1 MQSLSQHEELYPIK
15 FRAAEGNLDSQ
26 RSEIVPKFINYKRE
40 NRIFQRNFFGSKFI
54 MLVLLVIMILQTTN
68 ALTDNLS
75 HNKIRHW
82 KSNNMNHLNN
92 PSHSHKPSSK
102 DDSTSLMS
110 MERSPS
116 LKNLDYDNGAR
127 CLINAPIPDEPKLFY
142 YYDTELPIGILVSDR
157 LTHKLASNVLKVFIE
172 EILGYVNVTLVSM
185 ADPSQGFDPDTQFS
199 YVSSCTDP
207 KYDFIMI

>member
-1 MQSLSQHEELYPIK
+1 MQSLLQHEEDYPFK
-15 FRAAEGNLDSQ
+15 FRPAESRMASPCLEILSDLIKHNLALMSQ
-26 RSEIVPKFINYKRE
+26 MY
-40 NRIFQRNFFGSKFI
+40 FFGSKNI
-54 MLVLLVIMILQTTN
+54 MIVLLVIMILQTTH
-68 ALTDNLS
+68 ALTDNIS

-82 KSNNMNHLNN
+82 NNNNMNHLNK

-102 DDSTSLMS
+102 DDSSSPTTMESLN
-110 MERSPS
+110 
-116 LKNLDYDNGAR
+116 NLEYDNGAR
-127 CLINAPIPDEPKLFY
+127 CLINASIPDEPKLFY

-207 KYDFIMI
+207 KYGLIMI

>member
-1 MQSLSQHEELYPIK
+1 MQFLLKNEEICQFKHRSEESRMSYQ
-15 FRAAEGNLDSQ
+15 S
-26 RSEIVPKFINYKRE
+26 SEIVPKFMKYKLPLMA
-40 NRIFQRNFFGSKFI
+40 QRFSFGTKMT
-54 MLVLLVIMILQTTN
+54 MLVLLVIMILQTTD
-68 ALTDNLS
+68 ALTDNQS

-82 KSNNMNHLNN
+82 KTNNMNHLNKPS
-92 PSHSHKPSSK
+92 PSHQESSK
-102 DDSTSLMS
+102 DESDSSREMGLSSSPNSLQ
-110 MERSPS
+110 
-116 LKNLDYDNGAR
+116 YGAR
-127 CLINAPIPDEPKLFY
+127 CLINASIPDEPKLFY

-207 KYDFIMI
+207 K

>member
-1 MQSLSQHEELYPIK
+1 MRFLSQHEEIYPLK
-15 FRAAEGNLDSQ
+15 FRAAEGRMGSQNSEFVPEFIKYKLSFMSQ
-26 RSEIVPKFINYKRE
+26 RY
-40 NRIFQRNFFGSKFI
+40 FFGSKII
-54 MLVLLVIMILQTTN
+54 MLVLSVIMILQTTH

-82 KSNNMNHLNN
+82 KSSNMNNLDN

-102 DDSTSLMS
+102 DESSSPMAMESSTSLNN
-110 MERSPS
+110 
-116 LKNLDYDNGAR
+116 LKYDNRAR
-127 CLINAPIPDEPKLFY
+127 CLINASIPEEPKLFY
-142 YYDTELPIGILVSDR
+142 YYDTELPIGILISDR

-207 KYDFIMI
+207 K